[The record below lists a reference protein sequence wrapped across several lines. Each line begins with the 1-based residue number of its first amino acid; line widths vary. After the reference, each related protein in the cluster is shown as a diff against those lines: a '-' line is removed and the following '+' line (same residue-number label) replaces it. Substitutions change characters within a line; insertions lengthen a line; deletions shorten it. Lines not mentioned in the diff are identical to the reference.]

1 MPHRRLGMQR
11 VTLLDVANALGVS
24 SITVSRALREPEKV
38 STSLRARILRQ
49 VEDMGYVPDLAAR
62 ALASRHSGI
71 IGVLTP
77 TLTNLAFIGIM
88 AGIEERVRASE
99 LRIQYANSHY
109 DSEMELRQLQ
119 AFLSQNPAGIV
130 LTGLQKEQKVAD
142 LLARASCPVVQL
154 VDIEFMP
161 VGISLGISHRDAAAT
176 AVRHLLNCGYRRVG
190 MIAGTRNLRSERR
203 YEGYVQAM
211 REVGGLDPALVETD
225 PSATSVELG
234 CRLMRRLIERV
245 PDLDALFCENDDL
258 ALGVLFECRRRGI
271 RVPDDFGICGYNDL
285 DFAACSEPSL
295 TTVHVPRFELGY
307 RAAEL
312 LIRAIA
318 NGCRRDHV
326 ERMSFEL
333 IERGSTRRL
342 QPKMGGDMVEESER
356 FRANSALTAGS

>member
-1 MPHRRLGMQR
+1 
-11 VTLLDVANALGVS
+11 
-24 SITVSRALREPEKV
+24 VSRALREPQKV

-77 TLTNLAFIGIM
+77 TLTDLAFIGIV
-88 AGIEERVRASE
+88 AGIEERLRASD

-109 DSEMELRQLQ
+109 ESETELRQLQ

-130 LTGLQKEQKVAD
+130 LTGLETEQKMAD
-142 LLARASCPVVQL
+142 LLASASCPVVQMI
-154 VDIEFMP
+154 DIELMP
-161 VGISLGISHRDAAAT
+161 VGISLGISHREAAAT
-176 AVRHLLNCGYRRVG
+176 AVRHLLKCGYRRIG
-190 MIAGTRNLRSERR
+190 MIAGKRNLRSQRR
-203 YEGYVQAM
+203 YDGYAQAM
-211 REVGGLDPALVETD
+211 QEGIGFDAALVETE
-225 PSATSVELG
+225 PFANSVELG
-234 CRLMRRLIERV
+234 CRLMRQLIERV
-245 PDLDALFCENDDL
+245 PDLDAVFCENDDL
-258 ALGVLFECRRRGI
+258 ALGVLFECMRRGI
-271 RVPDDFGICGYNDL
+271 RVPEDFGICGYNDL

-312 LIRAIA
+312 LIRAITS
-318 NGCRRDHV
+318 GYQRDHV

-342 QPKMGGDMVEESER
+342 QPQI
-356 FRANSALTAGS
+356 